1 MMLHH
6 DPRKT
11 RFVFGC
17 GNPLFGDDGF
27 GPAVVDHLE
36 ANRLLPDDVA
46 CVDAGTSIRG
56 ILFDLLLMD
65 EKPRQIVLV
74 DAGDFPGHAPGDVFE
89 IDVDSVPSAKIADF
103 SPHQFPTVNML
114 KEIRDHTPID
124 VRVLVVQIQ
133 TIPSFVE
140 PGLSKPVQEAIPA
153 MCRLIIQTLA
163 GSPA

>member
-1 MMLHH
+1 MMLHP

-27 GPAVVDHLE
+27 GPAVVEHLD
-36 ANRLLPDDVA
+36 ANHLLPEDTA

-56 ILFDLLLMD
+56 ILFDLLLME
-65 EKPRQIVLV
+65 EKPRQIILV
-74 DAGDFPGHAPGDVFE
+74 DAVDFPGRNPGDVFE
-89 IDVDSVPSAKIADF
+89 IEVDSVPAAKITDF

-114 KEIRDHTPID
+114 KEIRDCTPID

-133 TIPSFVE
+133 MIPSAVQ
-140 PGLSKPVQEAIPA
+140 PGLSKPVQEAVPD
-153 MCRLIIQTLA
+153 MCRLIIETLE
-163 GSPA
+163 GSPS